1 MARYVMC
8 CTKCNLQ
15 HITLAKRA
23 WVGMA
28 PKSPSPF
35 SILRSADLIT
45 LFIARFM
52 TDNRKRAGRKPK
64 ADTTVF
70 RCSVNFTAT
79 EQAILMS
86 MYDKVQVES
95 MSAFIKMVLF
105 EKPFKVFYVDENT
118 RVFIDKLSS
127 FNALYRTVGVEY
139 GLIVKT
145 LRDNFNGLAYPRITG
160 FPQHTENNNVNNCFD
175 FINMLMAGDWHYI
188 VICKA
193 YMAKEPTN
201 HYDSSVL

>member
-1 MARYVMC
+1 
-8 CTKCNLQ
+8 
-15 HITLAKRA
+15 
-23 WVGMA
+23 
-28 PKSPSPF
+28 
-35 SILRSADLIT
+35 
-45 LFIARFM
+45 M

-64 ADTTVF
+64 AYTTVF

-127 FNALYRTVGVEY
+127 LNALYRTVGVEY
-139 GLIVKT
+139 ALLVKT
-145 LRDNFNGLAYPRITG
+145 LRENFNERKAMKALYNLEQKTTELVRISMEIVSLAR
-160 FPQHTENNNVNNCFD
+160 QFD
-175 FINMLMAGDWHYI
+175 EAWSQ
-188 VICKA
+188 K
-193 YMAKEPTN
+193 
-201 HYDSSVL
+201 SR

>member
-1 MARYVMC
+1 
-8 CTKCNLQ
+8 
-15 HITLAKRA
+15 
-23 WVGMA
+23 
-28 PKSPSPF
+28 
-35 SILRSADLIT
+35 
-45 LFIARFM
+45 M
-52 TDNRKRAGRKPK
+52 TDNRKRSGRKPK

-70 RCSVNFTAT
+70 RYSVNFTAI

-139 GLIVKT
+139 ALIVKT
-145 LRDNFNGLAYPRITG
+145 LRENFNERKAMKALYNLEQKTTELVRISMEIVSLAR
-160 FPQHTENNNVNNCFD
+160 QFD
-175 FINMLMAGDWHYI
+175 EAWSQ
-188 VICKA
+188 K
-193 YMAKEPTN
+193 
-201 HYDSSVL
+201 SR

>member
-1 MARYVMC
+1 MARYVKC
-8 CTKCNLQ
+8 CTKLNLQ

-28 PKSPSPF
+28 PESPSPF

-79 EQAILMS
+79 EQATLMS

-105 EKPFKVFYVDENT
+105 EKPFKVFYMDENT

-127 FNALYRTVGVEY
+127 LNSLYRTVGVEAI
-139 GLIVKT
+139 LEFLENVKCPAAKPQ
-145 LRDNFNGLAYPRITG
+145 GRITFFALFAAG
-160 FPQHTENNNVNNCFD
+160 RITSLPPIFPT
-175 FINMLMAGDWHYI
+175 
-188 VICKA
+188 
-193 YMAKEPTN
+193 
-201 HYDSSVL
+201 

>member
-1 MARYVMC
+1 
-8 CTKCNLQ
+8 
-15 HITLAKRA
+15 
-23 WVGMA
+23 MA
-28 PKSPSPF
+28 PESPSPF

-52 TDNRKRAGRKPK
+52 TDNRNRAGRKPK

-127 FNALYRTVGVEY
+127 LNALYRTVGVEY
-139 GLIVKT
+139 ALIVKT
-145 LRDNFNGLAYPRITG
+145 LRENFNERKAMKALYNLEQKTTELVRISMEIVSLAR
-160 FPQHTENNNVNNCFD
+160 QFD
-175 FINMLMAGDWHYI
+175 EAWSQ
-188 VICKA
+188 K
-193 YMAKEPTN
+193 
-201 HYDSSVL
+201 SR